1 MLMRCGNCSE
11 EIPDTAKV
19 CGYCGTPLRQPPT
32 TEQALSAD
40 PPPPPPV
47 FPVLPHP
54 QPVASAV
61 PTHSIL
67 AQPEPNRVTWVG
79 LAALVG
85 AVVAA
90 LSVQSTWLFDR
101 VSMWDIGDSTWEC
114 ARQSAN
120 DCSYGDLLYSTE
132 ISGGFFGLAS
142 IWLVAG
148 TAGVL
153 AMVLMARRGRRSGGG
168 LSGLVVTTVTALLV
182 VGGWDAYQ
190 FYRFEIE
197 SPGVYGYDPG
207 PTILA
212 AGMLVSAVGLAL
224 ALAWSGRGDAL

>member
-1 MLMRCGNCSE
+1 MRCLSCSE
-11 EIPDTAKV
+11 EISDTAKV
-19 CGYCGTPLRQPPT
+19 CGYCGTPLRQPPAT
-32 TEQALSAD
+32 AQASSAD
-40 PPPPPPV
+40 PPPPPPPV
-47 FPVLPHP
+47 YPVLPHP
-54 QPVASAV
+54 QSVASTV
-61 PTHSIL
+61 PAHPMR
-67 AQPEPNRVTWVG
+67 AEPGPNRVTWAG
-79 LAALVG
+79 LTALLA

-90 LSVQSTWLFDR
+90 LSVRAAWVVDR
-101 VSMWDIGDSTWEC
+101 VSMWDIGESTWEC

-120 DCSYGDLLYSTE
+120 DCTYWEIFYSTD
-132 ISGGFFGLAS
+132 ISGGFFNLAS

-148 TAGVL
+148 VAGALAVL
-153 AMVLMARRGRRSGGG
+153 LMTRRRRRSGGG
-168 LSGLVVTTVTALLV
+168 LSGLVATTVMALIV

-224 ALAWSGRGDAL
+224 ALAWSRRGDAL